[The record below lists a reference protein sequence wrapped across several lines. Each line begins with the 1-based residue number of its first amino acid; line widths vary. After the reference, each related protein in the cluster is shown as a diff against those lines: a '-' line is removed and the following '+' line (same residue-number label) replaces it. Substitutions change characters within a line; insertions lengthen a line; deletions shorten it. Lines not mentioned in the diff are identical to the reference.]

1 MSLHPLTSGPSHFF
15 GFHDLTPWNA
25 HTDELVCLRTDTP
38 EDHVPTHADEAEVVV
53 VNEADGR
60 ETVVG
65 RTRAW
70 NWQKGARQRWLPAL
84 GRRVVA
90 YNAANAAGFECRIV
104 DLDAG
109 TERALPVALYD
120 ICDHAG
126 FGLTLNFSRL
136 VKCQPGYGYDHPL
149 AAERPLT
156 PSLSPDGGEGVG
168 SASPLR
174 FDRGLEAV
182 GNSRKEFA
190 PGESPAGAER
200 AGASKSL
207 GQGEVSNSTPGS
219 PLPAP
224 RYGSDGIFRVDLVSG
239 ETKLILSIAD
249 FLRARGLDPALGEH
263 YFTHLQIS
271 PDGKRC
277 VFMHRCFLK
286 SGGLVNHFI
295 VANTDGS
302 GFRVLLDDKM
312 SHFDWSDNDHVLV
325 WCRKNT
331 AIKKLKESKLLA
343 VARALYRLS
352 RKIRINAVRQGLY
365 NESFREIDV
374 NTGESVAV
382 GKGVLPE
389 DGHPQV
395 NPRHPGLW
403 INDTYPNP
411 EHVQTLMLYHQP
423 TNRRVDLVR
432 LSTQPAIQETCWRC
446 DFHPRWHPNG
456 ERVCVDSA
464 HLGRRQLCLLDVGEK
479 VKELLNHG

>member
-1 MSLHPLTSGPSHFF
+1 M
-15 GFHDLTPWNA
+15 
-25 HTDELVCLRTDTP
+25 HTDELVCLRTHTP

-53 VNEADGR
+53 IDEATGS

-90 YNAANAAGFECRIV
+90 WNAANATGFECRIA
-104 DLDAG
+104 DLDKG
-109 TERALPVALYD
+109 IERALPVALYD

-136 VKCQPGYGYDHPL
+136 LTCQPGYGYDHPTL
-149 AAERPLT
+149 NPQ
-156 PSLSPDGGEGVG
+156 PSTLNCSTDG
-168 SASPLR
+168 L
-174 FDRGLEAV
+174 
-182 GNSRKEFA
+182 
-190 PGESPAGAER
+190 
-200 AGASKSL
+200 
-207 GQGEVSNSTPGS
+207 
-219 PLPAP
+219 
-224 RYGSDGIFRVDLVSG
+224 FRVDLTSG
-239 ETKLILSIAD
+239 ETRLILSVAD
-249 FLRARGLDPALGEH
+249 FLRARGLDAGLGQH

-271 PDGKRC
+271 PDGRRC
-277 VFMHRCFLK
+277 VFMHRCFLP

-343 VARALYRLS
+343 VARMLYRLS
-352 RKIRINAVRQGLY
+352 KKIRMNAVRQGVY

-374 NTGESVAV
+374 NSGASAPV

-411 EHVQTLMLYHQP
+411 GHVQTLMLYHQP
-423 TNRRVDLVR
+423 TNRRVDLLR
-432 LSTQPAIQETCWRC
+432 LPTQPSIQETCWRC
-446 DFHPRWHPNG
+446 DFHPRWHPRG

-464 HLGRRQLCLLDVGEK
+464 HLGRRQLCVVNVAEK
-479 VKELLNHG
+479 MQALAG

>member
-1 MSLHPLTSGPSHFF
+1 LSLRSLTSGPSHFF

-25 HTDELVCLRTDTP
+25 HTEELVCLRTAAP

-84 GRRVVA
+84 GRRVIA
-90 YNAANAAGFECRIV
+90 WNAANATGFECRIA

-136 VKCQPGYGYDHPL
+136 VKCQPGYGYDHPSV
-149 AAERPLT
+149 AASSSGRESA
-156 PSLSPDGGEGVG
+156 PS
-168 SASPLR
+168 
-174 FDRGLEAV
+174 
-182 GNSRKEFA
+182 
-190 PGESPAGAER
+190 
-200 AGASKSL
+200 GASGMDKTIESRL
-207 GQGEVSNSTPGS
+207 TSAATHKVDYAT
-219 PLPAP
+219 
-224 RYGSDGIFRVDLVSG
+224 DGITRVDLATG
-239 ETKLILSIAD
+239 ATKLILSLAE
-249 FLRARGLDPALGEH
+249 FLRACGLDAALGEH

-277 VFMHRCFLK
+277 VFMHRCFLP
-286 SGGLVNHFI
+286 SGGLVNHFV
-295 VANTDGS
+295 VAHTDGS

-325 WCRKNT
+325 WCRKNS
-331 AIKKLKESKLLA
+331 AIKRLKESKLLT

-365 NESFREIDV
+365 NESFREMDV

-411 EHVQTLMLYHQP
+411 DHVQTLMLYHQP
-423 TNRRVDLVR
+423 TNRRVDLLR
-432 LSTQPAIQETCWRC
+432 LATQPAIQETCWRC

-464 HLGRRQLCLLDVGEK
+464 HLGRRQLCVLDVAAE
-479 VKELLNHG
+479 VKALLNHG